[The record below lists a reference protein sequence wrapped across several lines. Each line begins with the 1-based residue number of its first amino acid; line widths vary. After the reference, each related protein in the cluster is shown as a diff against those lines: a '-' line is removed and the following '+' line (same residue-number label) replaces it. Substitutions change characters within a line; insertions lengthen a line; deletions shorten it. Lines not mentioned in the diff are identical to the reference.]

1 MGSRKFVNDAG
12 PCDTTTTKQGKNLF
26 DTIVPDYVNQYSELN
41 GVVYNGPV
49 KSPQD
54 IMADLLANN
63 EFNDKMKSKD
73 FTDAGAACACNPND
87 GVTCVL
93 VFGKEVKE
101 TANPT
106 PINAM

>member
-12 PCDTTTTKQGKNLF
+12 PCDTTTTKQGNNLF

-54 IMADLLANN
+54 IMADLLAN
-63 EFNDKMKSKD
+63 
-73 FTDAGAACACNPND
+73 
-87 GVTCVL
+87 
-93 VFGKEVKE
+93 
-101 TANPT
+101 
-106 PINAM
+106 